1 MLQKIFAV
9 SYRRNTCMKKK
20 VLFFGKLFIVTLLL
34 FVFCFG
40 VVMPQYTGNYQASM
54 VDKAARL
61 RSVEGPKIVL
71 IGNSNLAFG
80 MDSQMLEEAFSMP
93 VVNMGLHGGVGN
105 VFNEQAARLNVTPG
119 DIYVVCHSN
128 YDDTDAI
135 KNPELAWI
143 TIENHFELYKLIR
156 PKDWWDMIRAYPTYL
171 RKCLGQWRNESG
183 NQETNDCYR
192 RSAFNAY
199 GDIYYPRPQSEEG
212 IDFSPVAIHH
222 INETTAKRLN
232 TLYDDLQKQGADM
245 VVAGY
250 PIVEYEG
257 TPERAAYDEMGQE
270 IADALDAAV
279 ISDFND
285 YRYPTSYFYN
295 TYMHLT
301 DEGTKARTQQLIK
314 DLQAYMDGEAKYEN
328 K

>member
-1 MLQKIFAV
+1 
-9 SYRRNTCMKKK
+9 MKKK

-156 PKDWWDMIRAYPTYL
+156 P
-171 RKCLGQWRNESG
+171 CL
-183 NQETNDCYR
+183 
-192 RSAFNAY
+192 
-199 GDIYYPRPQSEEG
+199 
-212 IDFSPVAIHH
+212 
-222 INETTAKRLN
+222 
-232 TLYDDLQKQGADM
+232 LY
-245 VVAGY
+245 
-250 PIVEYEG
+250 
-257 TPERAAYDEMGQE
+257 TS
-270 IADALDAAV
+270 DAA
-279 ISDFND
+279 
-285 YRYPTSYFYN
+285 
-295 TYMHLT
+295 
-301 DEGTKARTQQLIK
+301 DE
-314 DLQAYMDGEAKYEN
+314 
-328 K
+328 

>member
-1 MLQKIFAV
+1 
-9 SYRRNTCMKKK
+9 MKKK

-156 PKDWWDMIRAYPTYL
+156 P
-171 RKCLGQWRNESG
+171 
-183 NQETNDCYR
+183 NDCYR

-199 GDIYYPRPQSEEG
+199 GDVYYPRPQSEEG

-232 TLYDDLQKQGADM
+232 MLYDDLRKQGADM

-250 PIVEYEG
+250 PIAEYEG